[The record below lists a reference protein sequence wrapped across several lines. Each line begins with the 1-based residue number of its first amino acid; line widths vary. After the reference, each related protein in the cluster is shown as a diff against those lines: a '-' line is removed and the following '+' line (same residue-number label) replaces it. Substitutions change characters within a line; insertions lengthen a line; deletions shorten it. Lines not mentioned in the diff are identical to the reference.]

1 VHTTLI
7 GKNARGATRIDGR
20 AAWGKR
26 MGKRR
31 AAIVC
36 KGFDHCRRRDW
47 SANHQRVAK
56 RAITTLRCAT
66 E

>member
-1 VHTTLI
+1 
-7 GKNARGATRIDGR
+7 
-20 AAWGKR
+20 